1 MSLHREQVETTNQ
14 DWHTYVARERYNLS
28 ASIEQTFY
36 EKSVAAGRERE
47 GVDGKVKNSS
57 HTIYGK
63 TLIPPRISLQ
73 SRLAPA
79 FYRSNLGEEPAA
91 TQTNVALMALGEN
104 GELKASSE
112 NNLLTRFARR
122 VTSSLA
128 AIGFHKRSG
137 KLPESGDY
145 SNTAKNTARNTA
157 NVVVNTI
164 SAQETLDFPS
174 IPASFHDGMP
184 IMSEMR
190 EAAHIADQMTMPPLE
205 QMFDTP
211 WNEAFRPLPSS
222 MGSFSA
228 SMTSIS
234 SSMGSVAVSQTGR
247 GRYRLAGR
255 TTKIH
260 LQTAS
265 PAAMAKEA
273 LASTQIPLSP
283 TAPRVPI
290 AGTRRKES
298 VSAYMPAVQK
308 ESEKRASEDIVTIHA
323 PGLLPD
329 TPMEMM
335 RNSAYLTALKPVQT
349 ARQTKNTGSG
359 VFESAQRDVTI
370 NHEQVCATSTVLVT
384 LTSDPGPVVVHFVTL
399 QPGVGF
405 TVHLTAPASKQATFN
420 YIIL

>member
-1 MSLHREQVETTNQ
+1 M
-14 DWHTYVARERYNLS
+14 
-28 ASIEQTFY
+28 
-36 EKSVAAGRERE
+36 AAGRERE

-128 AIGFHKRSG
+128 AIGFYKRSG
-137 KLPESGDY
+137 TPPESGDY
-145 SNTAKNTARNTA
+145 RNTA
-157 NVVVNTI
+157 ARDTTNVVVNTI

-184 IMSEMR
+184 TMNEMR
-190 EAAHIADQMTMPPLE
+190 EAAHIADQMTIPPLE

-247 GRYRLAGR
+247 GRYRLAGH

-260 LQTAS
+260 LQAAS
-265 PAAMAKEA
+265 PVAMAKET

-308 ESEKRASEDIVTIHA
+308 GSEKRASEDVMATHA

-349 ARQTKNTGSG
+349 ARKTTNAGSG

-370 NHEQVCATSTVLVT
+370 NHEQVSATSTVLVT

>member
-47 GVDGKVKNSS
+47 GVDGKVKHSS

-79 FYRSNLGEEPAA
+79 FYRSNLGDEPAA
-91 TQTNVALMALGEN
+91 KQTNVALMALGEN
-104 GELKASSE
+104 GELKTSSE
-112 NNLLTRFARR
+112 NNLLARFARR

-128 AIGFHKRSG
+128 AIGFHKRNGTPPGSG
-137 KLPESGDY
+137 TSIN
-145 SNTAKNTARNTA
+145 SVNSASAM
-157 NVVVNTI
+157 VNTI
-164 SAQETLDFPS
+164 STQETLDFPS

-184 IMSEMR
+184 VMDEMR
-190 EAAHIADQMTMPPLE
+190 EAAHVADQMTMPPLE

-228 SMTSIS
+228 SMASIS
-234 SSMGSVAVSQTGR
+234 SSMGSVSVSQTGR
-247 GRYRLAGR
+247 GRYRLAGH

-260 LQTAS
+260 LQAAS
-265 PAAMAKEA
+265 PMAMAKEA
-273 LASTQIPLSP
+273 LASTQIPPSP

-290 AGTRRKES
+290 VGTRRKES
-298 VSAYMPAVQK
+298 VSAYMPAIQK
-308 ESEKRASEDIVTIHA
+308 GSEKRASEDFVATHA

-335 RNSAYLTALKPVQT
+335 RNSAYLTALKPVQ
-349 ARQTKNTGSG
+349 AVRQTTNAGSG

-370 NHEQVCATSTVLVT
+370 QHERVSATSTVLVT

-399 QPGVGF
+399 QPGAGF

>member
-1 MSLHREQVETTNQ
+1 MALHREQVETTKQ
-14 DWHTYVARERYNLS
+14 DWLTYVERERYNLS

-36 EKSVAAGRERE
+36 KGSERSEKPVAAGRECER
-47 GVDGKVKNSS
+47 GDGKVKNLS

-79 FYRSNLGEEPAA
+79 FYRSNLGDEPEAKR
-91 TQTNVALMALGEN
+91 TNVALMALGEN
-104 GELKASSE
+104 GELKMSSE

-128 AIGFHKRSG
+128 AIGRHKRNSTHTG
-137 KLPESGDY
+137 SGDY
-145 SNTAKNTARNTA
+145 TDTA
-157 NVVVNTI
+157 NTKVSVI

-184 IMSEMR
+184 VMNMVNEMK
-190 EAAHIADQMTMPPLE
+190 EAAHIADQMTIPPLE
-205 QMFDTP
+205 QVFDTP
-211 WNEAFRPLPSS
+211 WSEAFQPLPSS

-234 SSMGSVAVSQTGR
+234 SSMGSISVSQTGR
-247 GRYRLAGR
+247 GRYRLAGH

-260 LQTAS
+260 LQAAS
-265 PAAMAKEA
+265 PVAKEA
-273 LASTQIPLSP
+273 LASTHIPLSP

-290 AGTRRKES
+290 VGTRRRES

-308 ESEKRASEDIVTIHA
+308 ESKKPTSEENTVTTHA

-335 RNSAYLTALKPVQT
+335 RNSAYLTALKPAQKAQQT
-349 ARQTKNTGSG
+349 PNAGSG
-359 VFESAQRDVTI
+359 VFECTQRDATI
-370 NHEQVCATSTVLVT
+370 QHAQVSATSTVLVT
-384 LTSDPGPVVVHFVTL
+384 LTSDPGPVVVHYVTL